1 MNVNPVN
8 PPTPRATTHT
18 RPRTSAA
25 LGALGALTTTAA
37 LLATACSGPGGVDLG
52 TDWKG
57 ASAFALADVDGLV
70 TVVGVN
76 ADRSRAQSLAV
87 VPQQADD
94 DRAVSPQIVE
104 LADGRWL
111 VTVPRKGGKPDRRY
125 LVNRADHTLDGLGGD
140 ERLRRVLPGKTLVA
154 EVAGLP
160 DAKSASG
167 SPEST
172 VLVRNPADWSTR
184 REVKVPGTVG
194 LAASDPASDTVCLG
208 GGSGS
213 GTRLSVVRLT
223 DGKVTAVAGP
233 AGLDVTGLAC
243 PSRPSGR
250 RRLPG
255 PGRVGRVRQGPR
267 LRVQERRRHG
277 RLGGRRAGRRG
288 RRDRHVDRGRRGD
301 GRRHRPRGGRRRHG
315 QGTAPCPRRGS
326 RRGPAPHPDA
336 RGLARLRRGLGDPRR
351 PRLRRDRAVRPAGEA
366 AGRLRPGAGER
377 LDVNK

>member
-1 MNVNPVN
+1 MNPVNPVN
-8 PPTPRATTHT
+8 PVNPLTLRTATPARV
-18 RPRTSAA
+18 RTALSAA
-25 LGALGALTTTAA
+25 ALTATAA

-57 ASAFALADVDGLV
+57 ASAFALAEVDGLV

-76 ADRSRAQSLAV
+76 ADTSRAESLAV

-125 LVNRADHTLDGLGGD
+125 LVDRADHTLDGLRGD

-172 VLVRNPADWSTR
+172 VLVRDPADWSTR
-184 REVKVPGTVG
+184 REVRIPGTIG
-194 LAASDPASDTVCLG
+194 LAASDPASDTVCLAE
-208 GGSGS
+208 GSGS
-213 GTRLSVVRLT
+213 GTRVSVVRLA
-223 DGKVTAVAGP
+223 DGKVTAVARP

-243 PSRPSGR
+243 PAGRPVVVGAPAGSTSVASGKVRVSVTRNAADTAVSVDGGRADAVAATGTTIVVAASTGGDTDLVEVDAGTGRELR
-250 RRLPG
+250 RARVEGLAAAQHLTRTPAGWLVYGEDSVVRVNLGSGATERFDLPG
-255 PGRVGRVRQGPR
+255 T
-267 LRVQERRRHG
+267 L
-277 RLGGRRAGRRG
+277 L
-288 RRDRHVDRGRRGD
+288 
-301 GRRHRPRGGRRRHG
+301 
-315 QGTAPCPRRGS
+315 
-326 RRGPAPHPDA
+326 DA
-336 RGLARLRRGLGDPRR
+336 
-351 PRLRRDRAVRPAGEA
+351 
-366 AGRLRPGAGER
+366 
-377 LDVNK
+377 

>member
-1 MNVNPVN
+1 MNPVI
-8 PPTPRATTHT
+8 PPTSRT
-18 RPRTSAA
+18 RPARLRTPLSAA
-25 LGALGALTTTAA
+25 ALTATAA

-57 ASAFALADVDGLV
+57 ASAFALAEVDGLV

-76 ADRSRAQSLAV
+76 ADKSRAESLAV

-94 DRAVSPQIVE
+94 DRSVSAQIVE

-125 LVNRADHTLDGLGGD
+125 LVNRADHTLDGLRGD

-184 REVKVPGTVG
+184 REVRVPGTIG
-194 LAASDPASDTVCLG
+194 LAASDPGSDTVCLA

-213 GTRLSVVRLT
+213 GTRVSVVRLT

-243 PSRPSGR
+243 PSGRPVVVGSPAESTSGKVRVSVTRNAAGTAVSVDGGRADAVAATGTSIVVAASTGGDTDLVEVDAGTGREMR
-250 RRLPG
+250 RARVEGLAAAQHLTSTPAGWLVYGEDSVIRVNLDSGATEWFDLPG
-255 PGRVGRVRQGPR
+255 T
-267 LRVQERRRHG
+267 L
-277 RLGGRRAGRRG
+277 L
-288 RRDRHVDRGRRGD
+288 
-301 GRRHRPRGGRRRHG
+301 
-315 QGTAPCPRRGS
+315 
-326 RRGPAPHPDA
+326 DA
-336 RGLARLRRGLGDPRR
+336 
-351 PRLRRDRAVRPAGEA
+351 
-366 AGRLRPGAGER
+366 
-377 LDVNK
+377 

>member
-1 MNVNPVN
+1 M
-8 PPTPRATTHT
+8 PRPTTHA
-18 RPRTSAA
+18 RVRTPLSVAA
-25 LGALGALTTTAA
+25 LAATAA

-57 ASAFALADVDGLV
+57 ASAFALAEVDGLV

-76 ADRSRAQSLAV
+76 ADKSRAESLAV

-94 DRAVSPQIVE
+94 DRAVGPQIVE

-125 LVNRADHTLDGLGGD
+125 LVNRADHTLDGLRGD
-140 ERLRRVLPGKTLVA
+140 ERLRRVLPGRTLVA

-184 REVKVPGTVG
+184 REVKVPGTIG

-208 GGSGS
+208 SGSGSGS
-213 GTRLSVVRLT
+213 GTRVTVVRLT
-223 DGKVTAVAGP
+223 DGEVTTVAGP

-243 PSRPSGR
+243 PAGRPVVVGSPAEGASGASGKVRVSVTGNAAGTAVSVDGGRADAVAATGTSIVVAAATGGDTDLVEVDAGTGEELR
-250 RRLPG
+250 RARVEGLAGAQHLTRTATGWLVYGEDSVTRVDLGSGATERFDLPG
-255 PGRVGRVRQGPR
+255 T
-267 LRVQERRRHG
+267 L
-277 RLGGRRAGRRG
+277 L
-288 RRDRHVDRGRRGD
+288 
-301 GRRHRPRGGRRRHG
+301 
-315 QGTAPCPRRGS
+315 
-326 RRGPAPHPDA
+326 DA
-336 RGLARLRRGLGDPRR
+336 
-351 PRLRRDRAVRPAGEA
+351 
-366 AGRLRPGAGER
+366 
-377 LDVNK
+377 